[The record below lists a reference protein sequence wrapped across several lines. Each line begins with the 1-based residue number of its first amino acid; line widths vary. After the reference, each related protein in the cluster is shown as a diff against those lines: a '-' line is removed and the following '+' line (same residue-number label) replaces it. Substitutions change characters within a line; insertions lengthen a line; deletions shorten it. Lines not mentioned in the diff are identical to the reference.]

1 MILDWLYSFSGGKIM
16 LFSSTI
22 FLYLFLPIV
31 LFFNFIVFRKS
42 RLLQNIFLLFASLFF
57 YAWGEPKFV
66 LVMMASIVVNW
77 FFGLII
83 SKKRDNKTISKLII
97 ALDVVFNLSLL
108 FVFKYLTFAG
118 NVFNDITGMNLSIP
132 SIALPIGISFF
143 TFQAMSYVID
153 VYRQKGEVQTNILYV
168 GLYISFFPQL
178 IAGPI
183 VRYETIAY
191 EIKNRKEAVDD
202 FFNGFAR
209 FVVGL
214 SKKVLLANSF
224 AILADQAFD
233 SAKNGD
239 SISVMFSWLGAIAY
253 TLQIFFDFS
262 GYSDMA
268 IGLGRM
274 FGFHFLENFDY
285 PYISTSITEFWRRWH
300 ISLGTWF
307 RDYLYFPLGGSHCS
321 KARNIFNLFVV
332 WTLTGIWHGAN
343 FTFLA
348 WGLMYFV
355 LLVIEK
361 LTGIHKKKGKVIS
374 VFKWFYTI
382 LFVVLGWVLF
392 RASSISNAFVYLKS
406 MFGLNGNVFSDGMF
420 TGWFMQNLILL
431 IIGIILCTPVF
442 KILNNKTRNNNI
454 IGFVKSGAL
463 ICLFVLSI
471 ASLVSSSYNPFI
483 YFNF

>member
-1 MILDWLYSFSGGKIM
+1 
-16 LFSSTI
+16 
-22 FLYLFLPIV
+22 
-31 LFFNFIVFRKS
+31 
-42 RLLQNIFLLFASLFF
+42 
-57 YAWGEPKFV
+57 
-66 LVMMASIVVNW
+66 
-77 FFGLII
+77 
-83 SKKRDNKTISKLII
+83 
-97 ALDVVFNLSLL
+97 
-108 FVFKYLTFAG
+108 
-118 NVFNDITGMNLSIP
+118 MNLTIP

-183 VRYETIAY
+183 VRYETIAD
-191 EIKNRKEAVDD
+191 EIKNRKETVDD

-224 AILADQAFD
+224 AILADQTFD
-233 SAKNGD
+233 SAQNGD

-307 RDYLYFPLGGSHCS
+307 RDYLYIPLGGSRCG

-332 WTLTGIWHGAN
+332 WFLTGLWHGAN
-343 FTFLA
+343 FTFIA

-361 LTGIHKKKGKVIS
+361 LTGIHKKNGKVIN
-374 VFKWFYTI
+374 VFKWIYTI
-382 LFVVLGWVLF
+382 LFVVLGLVLF
-392 RASSISNAFVYLKS
+392 RANSISDAIVYLKS

-420 TGWFMQNLILL
+420 TGWFTQNLILL
-431 IIGIILCTPVF
+431 AFGVVLSTPLFRV
-442 KILNNKTRNNNI
+442 LGEKTKNSNI
-454 IGFVKSGAL
+454 VGFVKSGAL
-463 ICLFVLSI
+463 ICLFVLSV

>member
-1 MILDWLYSFSGGKIM
+1 M
-16 LFSSTI
+16 LFSSTT

-31 LFFNFIVFRKS
+31 LFFNFIVFKKS

-66 LVMMASIVVNW
+66 LVMMASIIVNW

-83 SKKRDNKTISKLII
+83 SKKRDNKRISKLII
-97 ALDVVFNLSLL
+97 ALDVAFNLSLL

-118 NVFNDITGMNLSIP
+118 NVINDITGMNLSIP
-132 SIALPIGISFF
+132 NIALPIGISFF

-183 VRYETIAY
+183 VRYETIAD
-191 EIKNRKEAVDD
+191 EIKNRKETVDD

-233 SAKNGD
+233 SSKHGD

-307 RDYLYFPLGGSHCS
+307 RDYLYIPLGGSHCS

-332 WTLTGIWHGAN
+332 WALTGIWHGAN

-361 LTGIHKKKGKVIS
+361 LTGIHKKNGKVIN
-374 VFKWFYTI
+374 VFKWLYTI

-392 RASSISNAFVYLKS
+392 RASSISNAIVYLKS

-420 TGWFMQNLILL
+420 TGWFTQNLILL
-431 IIGIILCTPVF
+431 IIGFILCTPIFRV
-442 KILNNKTRNNNI
+442 LSEKTKNSNMV
-454 IGFVKSGAL
+454 GFVRSGAL
-463 ICLFVLSI
+463 ICLFVLSV

>member
-1 MILDWLYSFSGGKIM
+1 M
-16 LFSSTI
+16 
-22 FLYLFLPIV
+22 
-31 LFFNFIVFRKS
+31 
-42 RLLQNIFLLFASLFF
+42 FF

-66 LVMMASIVVNW
+66 LIMIWSIAVNW
-77 FFGLII
+77 FFGLWV
-83 SKKRDNKTISKLII
+83 SKKRESKKQSRLII
-97 ALDVVFNLSLL
+97 ALDVAFNLAIL

-118 NVFNDITGMNLSIP
+118 NVFNDLFGAGLTIP
-132 SIALPIGISFF
+132 DIALPIGISFF

-183 VRYETIAY
+183 VRYETIADQ
-191 EIKNRKEAVDD
+191 IKNRKETIDD
-202 FFNGFAR
+202 FFDGFAR

-224 AILADQAFD
+224 GELADIAFK
-233 SAKNGD
+233 SSKNGD
-239 SISVMFSWLGAIAY
+239 PLSVTFSWLGAVAY

-285 PYISTSITEFWRRWH
+285 PYISKSITEFWRRWH
-300 ISLGTWF
+300 MSLGTWF
-307 RDYLYFPLGGSHCS
+307 RDYLYFPLGGSRCS
-321 KARNIFNLFVV
+321 RGRNILNLFVV
-332 WTLTGIWHGAN
+332 WLLTGIWHGAN
-343 FTFLA
+343 FTFIV

-361 LTGIHKKKGKVIS
+361 LTGLHKKGGKRLA
-374 VFKWFYTI
+374 VFKWIYTI
-382 LFVVLGWVLF
+382 FFVVIGWVIF
-392 RASSISNAFVYLKS
+392 RADSQGDALRYLAS
-406 MFGLNGNVFSDGMF
+406 MFGLSGNVFVDGVF
-420 TGWFMQNLILL
+420 IGWLTQNIILL
-431 IIGIILCTPVF
+431 CIGIVLCTPVF
-442 KILNNKTRNNNI
+442 RIISNKTKDI
-454 IGFVKSGAL
+454 STVGYVKAGGL
-463 ICLFVLSI
+463 ICLFVLSV
-471 ASLVSSSYNPFI
+471 ASLVGNSYNPFI

>member
-1 MILDWLYSFSGGKIM
+1 M
-16 LFSSTI
+16 LFSSTTFI
-22 FLYLFLPIV
+22 YLFLPIV
-31 LFFNFIVFRKS
+31 LFFNFIVFKKS
-42 RLLQNIFLLFASLFF
+42 RLLQNVFLLFASLFF

-66 LVMMASIVVNW
+66 LVMIASIVVNW

-83 SKKRDNKTISKLII
+83 SKKRDSKRISKLII
-97 ALDVVFNLSLL
+97 AFDVAFNLGLL

-118 NVFNDITGMNLSIP
+118 GILKDVLGLDLHISN
-132 SIALPIGISFF
+132 IALPIGISFF

-183 VRYETIAY
+183 VRYETIAD
-191 EIKNRKEAVDD
+191 EIKNRKETIDD

-224 AILADQAFD
+224 AILADQTFD
-233 SAKNGD
+233 TAGNGE
-239 SISVMFSWLGAIAY
+239 SISVMFSWLGAVAY

-300 ISLGTWF
+300 MSLGTWF
-307 RDYLYFPLGGSHCS
+307 RDYLYFPLGGSRCS

-361 LTGIHKKKGKVIS
+361 LTGIHKKNGKIINV
-374 VFKWFYTI
+374 VKWFYTI

-392 RASSISNAFVYLKS
+392 RASSISDAFEYLKS
-406 MFGLNGNVFSDGMF
+406 MFGLNGNVFLDGMF
-420 TGWFMQNLILL
+420 TGWFTQNLIL
-431 IIGIILCTPVF
+431 I
-442 KILNNKTRNNNI
+442 I
-454 IGFVKSGAL
+454 IGFVLCTPIFRMLSEKTKNSNFVGFVKTGAL